1 MHGPEAPRGLTAL
14 QKFKDPFVIHPIPYR
29 LLDSISEHTEQRQG
43 DNRRS
48 QMEKLVRDELE
59 KWDTDMDNKQAE
71 AVQAHLKQEESK
83 IAIAQD
89 NSFE

>member
-1 MHGPEAPRGLTAL
+1 MEGLVSDITVRIL
-14 QKFKDPFVIHPIPYR
+14 KTCIRCR

-83 IAIAQD
+83 IAIQQD